1 MPDPALLDR
10 FLSAPDEE
18 AMEVIAEE
26 PGVLLSDEAL
36 AELDRRI
43 AARPGEAVVAALQE
57 RRELLVTLRGM
68 QQQFAAAAA
77 EMEKLSE
84 TERAFLTFAAIPN
97 SLGVAALVAEN
108 DDESLDK
115 LAATAQAKL
124 AGLDAESDEARSIRT
139 RLDDLTETRGA
150 GREAAQTRLEEAQ
163 AAASR
168 MGDSLIEWIQTPDW
182 SGSAAYLSQHRADLL
197 ADDAH
202 DALLLLQLTNP
213 NAEQIP
219 LHIQLRRR
227 CREQGIPAAYAQLR
241 QELNLQRQMETPL
254 GQSVIAFV
262 QADDDDAARLL
273 ETPGTPLLSVDAR
286 QLLEELLDAG
296 QASAD
301 TRAVERLSARLTQW
315 KSVSRQRT
323 GGSLR
328 RAAPIDEWQPQ
339 PQGDWLERTEQRA
352 VVPER
357 GQHFTVVSAV
367 NSAIGPDA
375 TVFNVVNVGEI
386 PLAWHTPRQTRP
398 DLARDAVGREAEL
411 AELHR
416 RLTGQQAAALVGK
429 GAAPGSGDRAALRG
443 MAGIGKTVLA
453 AMYATRHA
461 ADYPGG
467 VIWLTVGPARR
478 KPEDLAGEWQSLA
491 SHAYA
496 DPIQAQK
503 VLENCLLSPE
513 AVQGLLAGHGRL
525 LIVCDDVWSEEVAAE
540 LAGAAPPEAA
550 LLLTSRD
557 YDVAYALAHN
567 PDAIQQ
573 LDLLNQTDARL
584 LLQSRAPGLP
594 DDLADRMAKGL
605 GYHAQALNLAGAA
618 LQRRGTHRF
627 AQTAQEILRRVTGG
641 RGFGDLPRMDKAER
655 VSEVEIAL
663 GYSYELLGEGDRGTT
678 HQSWLRSLGVFA
690 QEADFDSHAAA
701 SLWQI
706 DVAQAEEFLLA
717 LDGLALLQEIGPDP
731 TPPNPGFSPT
741 SRWQQHAI
749 LRAYALSLQDEEE
762 RLRYP
767 QRHADHYLALARTC
781 YQAQPRRGDRID
793 REFQQIE
800 HTFGWCQT
808 HSPSRTLQL
817 VALLDDFMRNR
828 GKATQLDGWLR
839 SALAASDATG
849 ARLGKAN
856 TLKSLGDL
864 ESRLGNIE
872 AARGH
877 YDAAL
882 PLYEAEQARLG
893 KANTLQSLG
902 DLERR
907 LGNIEA
913 ARGHY
918 DAALTLYRFVGDPVG
933 EMNVYIGLARMSA
946 AVGERENALSH
957 FDRVFVIADRI
968 GFGDHPVTRD
978 LRSEYNRLKLAH
990 DGASVPLVPL
1000 PDREIEPLA
1009 AALSALLQA
1018 DSNESLAQALADHP
1032 VLREAEALFAL
1043 AGLLNQALQAQDSE
1057 TVARLVLLAG
1067 ILFQVYNSAHA
1078 ESIDPQPHAGL
1089 IDLGEQ
1095 ILPLAQPIDGDL
1107 AGSLQERLGWLCNSL
1122 GNHYADGEGKDLSAA
1137 IAAYS
1142 RGLAFAPQTPIL
1154 LRNRAGVHIEVGHRA
1169 AAQADIDAAAAIEP
1183 DAPRLAELRGE
1194 LAKKRG
1200 EDDRE

>member
-882 PLYEAEQARLG
+882 
-893 KANTLQSLG
+893 
-902 DLERR
+902 
-907 LGNIEA
+907 
-913 ARGHY
+913 
-918 DAALTLYRFVGDPVG
+918 TLYRFVGDPVG